1 MGWWRKGY
9 VNFSRM
15 RSELRREEIGHEYIL
30 SFLNVL
36 KITFSKFFQKMA
48 FCRVYTV
55 TVVCMISGLC
65 LLWHCQFGLADL
77 KQIVSSFSALL
88 EKAERITAGEVGWA
102 GGFV

>member
-1 MGWWRKGY
+1 M
-9 VNFSRM
+9 
-15 RSELRREEIGHEYIL
+15 
-30 SFLNVL
+30 
-36 KITFSKFFQKMA
+36 
-48 FCRVYTV
+48 

-88 EKAERITAGEVGWA
+88 EKAERIAAGEVGWA